1 MPDPCYARSKSRK
14 GPFTEGGSM
23 NYAILLA
30 GGKGERFLNASVPK
44 QFAEMCGVPMVIY
57 SLRTAEKSPS
67 IDEVCI
73 VCPEEWKPKI
83 KEWLSE
89 YGIKKVK
96 SFAQAGNNRRESVYS
111 GLKQI
116 NASDKD
122 NAIILTAV
130 CPFLSQSTIKKHFEL
145 LKKYEACITVVK
157 ATDAITFS
165 SDGKT
170 AARTMQKK
178 KMFVQ
183 QGPQSFHYK
192 TIMQAHEFYRQELEQ
207 GTAPLHEVNEDSEL
221 VINIGVEVAMVLG
234 DRFCI
239 KVTYPEDLAIA
250 SSLLKL
256 FERSDLK

>member
-1 MPDPCYARSKSRK
+1 V
-14 GPFTEGGSM
+14 

-44 QFAEMCGVPMVIY
+44 QFAEMCGTPMVIY
-57 SLRTAEKSPS
+57 ALKSAEKSPF
-67 IDEVCI
+67 IDEVCV
-73 VCPEEWKPKI
+73 VCPDAWKSQVN
-83 KEWLSE
+83 EWLGK

-96 SFAQAGNNRRESVYS
+96 SFAQAGGNRRESVYN

-116 NASDKD
+116 NAKDND

-130 CPFLSQSTIKKHFEL
+130 CPFLSQNTIKKHFEL
-145 LKKYEACITVVK
+145 LHKYEACVTVVK

-165 SDGKT
+165 SDGRT

-183 QGPQSFHYK
+183 QGPQSFRYK
-192 TIMQAHEFYRQELEQ
+192 TIMQAHEFYIQDMEQ
-207 GTAPLHEVNEDSEL
+207 GTAPLHEVNEDTEL
-221 VINIGVEVAMVLG
+221 VLNIGVEVAMVLG

-250 SSLLKL
+250 SALLKL
-256 FERSDLK
+256 FERSDVG